1 MFENL
6 SIFIPTYNR
15 KERLLNMLCSI
26 VSQPLGTEVSIT
38 VLNNHSDYDVEK
50 AIKECLGVENSKK
63 VCVINNRS
71 NVGLSMNIALPFYYC
86 KTKWLWILSDD
97 DKTTEDSLKIIKSD
111 MESFSDYTCI
121 KYSLDGFSSHNDE
134 TMTSLEQLVNYY
146 WEKDKDQGEFI
157 FISNNLF
164 NMEKIE
170 PFIGSIISYSYNA
183 VAGILPYVY
192 SLDSGGHKV
201 MMRSKSIVSYLL
213 PQKGSE
219 WNYIDITTRL
229 ITLIDYPFKSDGK
242 VVRSLMDRMNHFSF
256 YSYMEGLIQ
265 LDDKEKTRL
274 FISKTFPLLFRNGI
288 LRRMVYRFIYYNYLL
303 FGLNTIPFVKPLDLF
318 ICKCIRK
325 FYLLLKGT

>member
-1 MFENL
+1 MFEDL

-15 KERLLNMLCSI
+15 KERLLNMLGSI

-50 AIKECLGVENSKK
+50 AIEEGLGVEKTKK
-63 VCVINNRS
+63 ISVINNRS
-71 NVGLSMNIALPFYYC
+71 NVGLSMHIALPIYYC

-97 DKTTEDSLKIIKSD
+97 DKTTENSLEIIKSD
-111 MESFSDYTCI
+111 MESYSDYTCI
-121 KYSLDGFSSHNDE
+121 KYSLEGFTTHNDE
-134 TMTSLEQLVNYY
+134 TMTTLEQLVSYY
-146 WEKDKDQGEFI
+146 GRIDKNQGEFI

-192 SLDSGGHKV
+192 SLDAGDHKV
-201 MMRSKSIVSYLL
+201 LMRSKSVVSYLP

-219 WNYIDITTRL
+219 WNYIEITTRL
-229 ITLIDYPFKSDGK
+229 ITLVDYPYKSSGK
-242 VVRSLMDRMNHFSF
+242 TIRKLMNRMNHFSF
-256 YSYMEGLIQ
+256 YNYLDALIK
-265 LDDKEKTRL
+265 LNDKEKTKIL
-274 FISKTFPLLFRNGI
+274 ISKTFPLLFRNGS
-288 LRRMVYRFIYYNYLL
+288 LRRLVYRFVYYNYLL
-303 FGLNTIPFVKPLDLF
+303 FGLNFVPFISPIDLF

-325 FYLLLKGT
+325 SCLLLKGK